1 MNYWLLKSEP
11 TSFSINKLSSLPHQK
26 DIWDG
31 VRNYQARNFLKLMKV
46 GDLAFFYHSSC
57 DIPGIVGIVKITRA
71 NIVDPTQFDSK
82 SDYYDP
88 KSTSD
93 NPRWITIE
101 VTYVDKIDPMIP
113 LTKLKT
119 LKKLNDWA
127 LLKQGNRL
135 SVLPVTPIQWQT
147 IIAITKAV

>member
-11 TSFSINKLSSLPHQK
+11 MSFSINKLSCLPNKK

-31 VRNYQARNFLKLMKV
+31 VRNYQARNFLKQMEV
-46 GDLAFFYHSSC
+46 GDLAFFYHSNC
-57 DIPGIVGIVKITRA
+57 NIPGIAGLVKITRA
-71 NIVDPTQFDSK
+71 NIVDPTQFDLQ

-88 KSTSD
+88 KSTPD
-93 NPRWITIE
+93 NPRWITVE
-101 VTYVDKIDPMIP
+101 VKFMNKIDPILS
-113 LTKLKT
+113 LTALKNI
-119 LKKLNDWA
+119 KKLHDWA

-147 IIAITKAV
+147 IMAKIEAV